1 MPQQDD
7 APQKTGFLYG
17 RLSRGETRREEEH
30 YGLTPASR
38 RARVRR
44 IVAILRETGAFRGK
58 TGFLYGRLSR
68 GETRREE
75 EHYGLTPASRRA
87 RVRRIVAILRETGA
101 FRGEMTPAKLRGV
114 FEALGP
120 TFVKVG
126 QILSMRSEI
135 LPKEYCDELA
145 KLRADVDP
153 MPYDEVV
160 AAVEAEYGRPL
171 KAVFATFDPIPL
183 GSASVAQVHRATL
196 LTGEDVAV
204 KVQRPGVQNTMAN
217 DIDILRKITRHF
229 RFLWRNGSVMDLERM
244 VEEFWASFVDETNFL
259 VEAANLR
266 EFKALNAGCAFV
278 DCPRPYLDLC
288 TEHILVMDYVD
299 GISLEHPER
308 LKEAGY
314 DLEEIGVKLVDNYA
328 KQVLDDG
335 FFHADP
341 HPGNI
346 IVSERVIVY
355 IDLGMV
361 GRLEI
366 GVKLVDNYAKQ
377 VLDDGFFH
385 ADPHPGNIIV
395 SERVIVYIDLGM
407 VGRLS
412 ARNRSCMNAII
423 MAVGEN
429 DTHAVVRGLMRL
441 SVSSARN
448 RSCMNAIIMAVGEN
462 DTHAVVRGLMR
473 LSVSDPQNVDQPQL
487 TEDVDA
493 IVSDFGRVSLQ
504 DLDLGQMAFSLIAMA
519 RKDNVELPA
528 VITMMARG
536 LVTLE
541 GVMDGLTPD
550 ANIIEIIR
558 AHMISEDGPWGLA
571 RGELESLANE
581 SRRALHGT
589 LEFGGEL
596 GEIAR
601 QLTRGQLKV
610 NVGLAD
616 PVDTLEPVSRM
627 VEHLTMG
634 VVIAGLLVASSIVY
648 FAGTHPRILG
658 IPVIGLFGYLV
669 AGGLA
674 LWIAIDTIRGPRR
687 GKKGR

>member
-30 YGLTPASR
+30 YGLTPESR
-38 RARVRR
+38 RARVGAIIGVLRR
-44 IVAILRETGAFRGK
+44 TGAFK
-58 TGFLYGRLSR
+58 
-68 GETRREE
+68 
-75 EHYGLTPASRRA
+75 
-87 RVRRIVAILRETGA
+87 
-101 FRGEMTPAKLRGV
+101 GEMTPAKLRGV
-114 FEALGP
+114 LEALGP

-135 LPKEYCDELA
+135 LPKDYCDELA

-153 MPYDEVV
+153 MPFSEVRE
-160 AAVEAEYGRPL
+160 AVEAEYGRPL
-171 KAVFATFDPIPL
+171 SAVFSYFDPVPL

-196 LTGEDVAV
+196 ITGEEVAV
-204 KVQRPGVQNTMAN
+204 KVQRPGVQTTMAN
-217 DIDILRKITRHF
+217 DIDILRKLARRF
-229 RFLWRNGSVMDLERM
+229 KFLWRDDSVMDLEKM
-244 VEEFWASFVDETNFL
+244 VEEFWDSFVEETNFL
-259 VEAANLR
+259 AEAANLR
-266 EFKALNAGCAFV
+266 EFKALNANCAFV
-278 DCPRPYLDLC
+278 DCPKPYLDLC
-288 TEHILVMDYVD
+288 TEHILVMDYVE
-299 GISLEHPER
+299 GISLEHPDQ
-308 LKEAGY
+308 LQKAGY

-346 IVSERVIVY
+346 IVS
-355 IDLGMV
+355 D
-361 GRLEI
+361 
-366 GVKLVDNYAKQ
+366 
-377 VLDDGFFH
+377 
-385 ADPHPGNIIV
+385 
-395 SERVIVYIDLGM
+395 RVIVYIDLGM

-429 DTHAVVRGLMRL
+429 DTHAVVRGLL
-441 SVSSARN
+441 
-448 RSCMNAIIMAVGEN
+448 
-462 DTHAVVRGLMR
+462 R
-473 LSVSDPQNVDQPQL
+473 LSVSDPRNVEQAQL
-487 TEDVDA
+487 TEDVDS

-541 GVMDGLTPD
+541 GVLDKLTPD
-550 ANIIEIIR
+550 ANMIEIIR
-558 AHMISEDGPWGLA
+558 AHMLSADGPWGMAKKELGDLA
-571 RGELESLANE
+571 TE

-610 NVGLAD
+610 NVGLAE
-616 PVDTLEPVSRM
+616 PNETLEPVSRM

-648 FAGTHPRILG
+648 FAGTHPLILG
-658 IPVIGLFGYLV
+658 IPVIGLLGYLI
-669 AGGLA
+669 AGGMA
-674 LWIAIDTIRGPRR
+674 LWIAVDTIRGPRAKR
-687 GKKGR
+687 R

>member
-30 YGLTPASR
+30 YGLTPESR
-38 RARVRR
+38 RARVGAIIGVLRR
-44 IVAILRETGAFRGK
+44 TGAFK
-58 TGFLYGRLSR
+58 
-68 GETRREE
+68 
-75 EHYGLTPASRRA
+75 
-87 RVRRIVAILRETGA
+87 
-101 FRGEMTPAKLRGV
+101 GEMTPAKLRGV
-114 FEALGP
+114 LEALGP

-135 LPKEYCDELA
+135 LPKDYCDELA

-153 MPYDEVV
+153 MPFSEVRE
-160 AAVEAEYGRPL
+160 AVEAEYGRPL
-171 KAVFATFDPIPL
+171 SAVFSYFDPVPL
-183 GSASVAQVHRATL
+183 GSASVAQVHRVTL
-196 LTGEDVAV
+196 ITGEEVAV
-204 KVQRPGVQNTMAN
+204 KVQRPGVQKTMAN
-217 DIDILRKITRHF
+217 DIDILRKLARRF
-229 RFLWRNGSVMDLERM
+229 KFLWRDDSVMDLEKM
-244 VEEFWASFVDETNFL
+244 VEEFWDSFVEETNFL
-259 VEAANLR
+259 AEAANLR
-266 EFKALNAGCAFV
+266 EFKALNANCAFV
-278 DCPRPYLDLC
+278 DCPKPYLDLC
-288 TEHILVMDYVD
+288 TEHILVMDYVE
-299 GISLEHPER
+299 GISLEHPDQ
-308 LKEAGY
+308 LQKAGY

-346 IVSERVIVY
+346 IVS
-355 IDLGMV
+355 D
-361 GRLEI
+361 
-366 GVKLVDNYAKQ
+366 
-377 VLDDGFFH
+377 
-385 ADPHPGNIIV
+385 
-395 SERVIVYIDLGM
+395 RVIVYIDLGM

-429 DTHAVVRGLMRL
+429 DTHAVVRGLL
-441 SVSSARN
+441 
-448 RSCMNAIIMAVGEN
+448 
-462 DTHAVVRGLMR
+462 R
-473 LSVSDPQNVDQPQL
+473 LSVSDPRNVEQAQL
-487 TEDVDA
+487 TEDVDS

-541 GVMDGLTPD
+541 GVLDKLTPD
-550 ANIIEIIR
+550 ANMIEIIR
-558 AHMISEDGPWGLA
+558 AHMLSADGPWGMAKKELGDLA
-571 RGELESLANE
+571 TE

-610 NVGLAD
+610 NVGLAE
-616 PVDTLEPVSRM
+616 PNETLEPVSRM

-648 FAGTHPRILG
+648 FAGTHPLILG
-658 IPVIGLFGYLV
+658 IPVIGLLGYLI
-669 AGGLA
+669 AGGMA
-674 LWIAIDTIRGPRR
+674 LWIAVDTIRGPRAKR
-687 GKKGR
+687 R

>member
-30 YGLTPASR
+30 YGLTSESR
-38 RARVRR
+38 RARVGAIIGVLRR
-44 IVAILRETGAFRGK
+44 TGAFK
-58 TGFLYGRLSR
+58 
-68 GETRREE
+68 
-75 EHYGLTPASRRA
+75 
-87 RVRRIVAILRETGA
+87 
-101 FRGEMTPAKLRGV
+101 GEMTPAKLRGV
-114 FEALGP
+114 LEALGP

-135 LPKEYCDELA
+135 LPKDYCDELA

-153 MPYDEVV
+153 MPFSEVRE
-160 AAVEAEYGRPL
+160 AVEAEYGRPL
-171 KAVFATFDPIPL
+171 SAVFSYFDPVPL

-196 LTGEDVAV
+196 ITGEEVAV
-204 KVQRPGVQNTMAN
+204 KVQRPGVQKTMAN
-217 DIDILRKITRHF
+217 DIDILRKLARRF
-229 RFLWRNGSVMDLERM
+229 KFLWRDDSVMDLEKM
-244 VEEFWASFVDETNFL
+244 VEEFWDSFVEETNFL
-259 VEAANLR
+259 AEAANLR
-266 EFKALNAGCAFV
+266 EFKALNANCAFV
-278 DCPRPYLDLC
+278 DCPKPYLDLC
-288 TEHILVMDYVD
+288 TEHILVMDYVE
-299 GISLEHPER
+299 GISLEHPDQ
-308 LKEAGY
+308 LQKAGY

-346 IVSERVIVY
+346 IVS
-355 IDLGMV
+355 D
-361 GRLEI
+361 
-366 GVKLVDNYAKQ
+366 
-377 VLDDGFFH
+377 
-385 ADPHPGNIIV
+385 
-395 SERVIVYIDLGM
+395 RVIVYIDLGM

-429 DTHAVVRGLMRL
+429 DTHAVVRGLL
-441 SVSSARN
+441 
-448 RSCMNAIIMAVGEN
+448 
-462 DTHAVVRGLMR
+462 R
-473 LSVSDPQNVDQPQL
+473 LSVSDPRNVEQAQL
-487 TEDVDA
+487 TEDVDS

-541 GVMDGLTPD
+541 GVLDKLTPD
-550 ANIIEIIR
+550 ANMIEIIR
-558 AHMISEDGPWGLA
+558 AHMLSADGPWGMAKKELGDLA
-571 RGELESLANE
+571 TE

-610 NVGLAD
+610 NVGLAE
-616 PVDTLEPVSRM
+616 PNETLEPVSRM

-648 FAGTHPRILG
+648 FAGTHPLILG
-658 IPVIGLFGYLV
+658 IPVIGLLGYLI
-669 AGGLA
+669 AGGMA
-674 LWIAIDTIRGPRR
+674 LWIAVDTIRGPRAKR
-687 GKKGR
+687 R

>member
-30 YGLTPASR
+30 YGLTSESR
-38 RARVRR
+38 RARVGAIIGVLRR
-44 IVAILRETGAFRGK
+44 TGAFK
-58 TGFLYGRLSR
+58 
-68 GETRREE
+68 
-75 EHYGLTPASRRA
+75 
-87 RVRRIVAILRETGA
+87 
-101 FRGEMTPAKLRGV
+101 GEMTPAKLRGV
-114 FEALGP
+114 LEALGP

-135 LPKEYCDELA
+135 LPKDYCDELA

-153 MPYDEVV
+153 MPFSEVRE
-160 AAVEAEYGRPL
+160 AVEAEYGRPL
-171 KAVFATFDPIPL
+171 SAVFSYFDPVPL
-183 GSASVAQVHRATL
+183 GSASVAPVHRATL
-196 LTGEDVAV
+196 ITGEEVAV
-204 KVQRPGVQNTMAN
+204 KVQRPGVQKTMAN
-217 DIDILRKITRHF
+217 DIDILRKLARRF
-229 RFLWRNGSVMDLERM
+229 KFLWRDDSVMDLEKM
-244 VEEFWASFVDETNFL
+244 VEEFWDSFVEETNFL
-259 VEAANLR
+259 AEAANLR
-266 EFKALNAGCAFV
+266 EFKALNANCAFV
-278 DCPRPYLDLC
+278 DCPKPYLDLC
-288 TEHILVMDYVD
+288 TEHILVMDYVE
-299 GISLEHPER
+299 GISLEHPDQ
-308 LKEAGY
+308 LQKAGY

-346 IVSERVIVY
+346 IVS
-355 IDLGMV
+355 D
-361 GRLEI
+361 
-366 GVKLVDNYAKQ
+366 
-377 VLDDGFFH
+377 
-385 ADPHPGNIIV
+385 
-395 SERVIVYIDLGM
+395 RVIVYIDLGM

-429 DTHAVVRGLMRL
+429 DTHAVVRGLL
-441 SVSSARN
+441 
-448 RSCMNAIIMAVGEN
+448 
-462 DTHAVVRGLMR
+462 R
-473 LSVSDPQNVDQPQL
+473 LSVSDPRNVEQAQL
-487 TEDVDA
+487 TEDVDS

-541 GVMDGLTPD
+541 GVLDKLTPD
-550 ANIIEIIR
+550 ANMIEIIR
-558 AHMISEDGPWGLA
+558 AHMLSADGPWGMAKKELGDLA
-571 RGELESLANE
+571 TE

-610 NVGLAD
+610 NVGLAE
-616 PVDTLEPVSRM
+616 PNETLEPVSRM

-648 FAGTHPRILG
+648 FAGTHPLILG
-658 IPVIGLFGYLV
+658 IPVIGLLGYLI
-669 AGGLA
+669 AGGMA
-674 LWIAIDTIRGPRR
+674 LWIAVDTIRGPRAKR
-687 GKKGR
+687 R

>member
-1 MPQQDD
+1 MPQQED
-7 APQKTGFLYG
+7 APQKTGYLYG
-17 RLSRGETRREEEH
+17 RLSRGEARREEER
-30 YGLTPASR
+30 YGLTSASR
-38 RARVRR
+38 RARVR
-44 IVAILRETGAFRGK
+44 K
-58 TGFLYGRLSR
+58 
-68 GETRREE
+68 
-75 EHYGLTPASRRA
+75 
-87 RVRRIVAILRETGA
+87 IVAILRETGA

-153 MPYDEVV
+153 MPYAEVV

-171 KAVFATFDPIPL
+171 DAVFSSFDPVPL

-204 KVQRPGVQNTMAN
+204 KVQRPGVQKTMAN
-217 DIDILRKITRHF
+217 DIDILRKLTRHF
-229 RFLWRNGSVMDLERM
+229 RFLWRNDSVMDLEKM
-244 VEEFWASFVDETNFL
+244 VEEFWDSFVEETNFL

-266 EFKALNAGCAFV
+266 EFKALNADCAFI

-288 TEHILVMDYVD
+288 TELILVMDYVD
-299 GISLEHPER
+299 GISLEHPDR

-346 IVSERVIVY
+346 IVS
-355 IDLGMV
+355 D
-361 GRLEI
+361 
-366 GVKLVDNYAKQ
+366 
-377 VLDDGFFH
+377 
-385 ADPHPGNIIV
+385 
-395 SERVIVYIDLGM
+395 RVIVYIDLGM

-441 SVSSARN
+441 SVSN
-448 RSCMNAIIMAVGEN
+448 
-462 DTHAVVRGLMR
+462 
-473 LSVSDPQNVDQPQL
+473 PQNVDQPQL
-487 TEDVDA
+487 TEDVDT

-541 GVMDGLTPD
+541 GVMDRLTPD

-558 AHMISEDGPWGLA
+558 AHMISEEGPWGFA
-571 RGELESLANE
+571 KKELDSLAVE

-610 NVGLAD
+610 NMGLAD
-616 PVDTLEPVSRM
+616 PPETLEPFSRM

-687 GKKGR
+687 GKRGR

>member
-30 YGLTPASR
+30 YGLTPESR
-38 RARVRR
+38 RARVGAIIGVLRR
-44 IVAILRETGAFRGK
+44 TGAFK
-58 TGFLYGRLSR
+58 
-68 GETRREE
+68 
-75 EHYGLTPASRRA
+75 
-87 RVRRIVAILRETGA
+87 
-101 FRGEMTPAKLRGV
+101 GEMTPAKLRGV
-114 FEALGP
+114 LEALGP

-135 LPKEYCDELA
+135 LPKDYCDELA

-153 MPYDEVV
+153 MPFSEVRE
-160 AAVEAEYGRPL
+160 AVEAEYGRPL
-171 KAVFATFDPIPL
+171 SAVFSYFDPVPL

-196 LTGEDVAV
+196 ITGEEVAV
-204 KVQRPGVQNTMAN
+204 KVQRPGVQKTMAN
-217 DIDILRKITRHF
+217 DIDILRKLARRF
-229 RFLWRNGSVMDLERM
+229 KFLWRDDSVMDLEKM
-244 VEEFWASFVDETNFL
+244 VEEFWDSFVEETNFL
-259 VEAANLR
+259 AEAANLR
-266 EFKALNAGCAFV
+266 EFKALNANCAFV
-278 DCPRPYLDLC
+278 DCPKPYLDLC
-288 TEHILVMDYVD
+288 TEHILVMDYVE
-299 GISLEHPER
+299 GISLEHPDQ
-308 LKEAGY
+308 LQKAGY

-346 IVSERVIVY
+346 IVS
-355 IDLGMV
+355 D
-361 GRLEI
+361 
-366 GVKLVDNYAKQ
+366 
-377 VLDDGFFH
+377 
-385 ADPHPGNIIV
+385 
-395 SERVIVYIDLGM
+395 RVIVYIDLGM

-429 DTHAVVRGLMRL
+429 DTHAVVRGLL
-441 SVSSARN
+441 
-448 RSCMNAIIMAVGEN
+448 
-462 DTHAVVRGLMR
+462 R
-473 LSVSDPQNVDQPQL
+473 LSVSDPRNVEQAQL
-487 TEDVDA
+487 TEDVDS

-541 GVMDGLTPD
+541 GVLDKLTPD
-550 ANIIEIIR
+550 ANMIEIIR
-558 AHMISEDGPWGLA
+558 AHMLSADGPWGMAKKELGDLA
-571 RGELESLANE
+571 TE

-610 NVGLAD
+610 NVGLAE
-616 PVDTLEPVSRM
+616 PNETLEPVSRM

-648 FAGTHPRILG
+648 FAGTHPLILG
-658 IPVIGLFGYLV
+658 IPVIGLLGYLI
-669 AGGLA
+669 AGGMA
-674 LWIAIDTIRGPRR
+674 LWIAVDTIRGPRAKR
-687 GKKGR
+687 R

>member
-1 MPQQDD
+1 MPPSEDD
-7 APQKTGFLYG
+7 SPKTGFIYG
-17 RLSRGETRREEEH
+17 RLSRGETRREEER
-30 YGLTPASR
+30 YGLTSASR
-38 RARVRR
+38 RARVSKV
-44 IVAILRETGAFRGK
+44 VAILRETGA
-58 TGFLYGRLSR
+58 L
-68 GETRREE
+68 
-75 EHYGLTPASRRA
+75 
-87 RVRRIVAILRETGA
+87 
-101 FRGEMTPAKLRGV
+101 RGEMTPAKLRRV

-153 MPYDEVV
+153 MPYSEVV
-160 AAVEAEYGRPL
+160 RAVEAEYGRPL
-171 KAVFATFDPIPL
+171 NAVFSSFDRVPL

-204 KVQRPGVQNTMAN
+204 KVQRPGVQKTMAN
-217 DIDILRKITRHF
+217 DIDILRKLTRHF
-229 RFLWRNGSVMDLERM
+229 RFLWRNDSVMDLEKM
-244 VEEFWASFVDETNFL
+244 VEEFWDSFVEETDFL

-266 EFKALNAGCAFV
+266 EFKAKNADCAFI

-288 TEHILVMDYVD
+288 TEHILVMDFVD
-299 GISLEHPER
+299 GISLEHPDR
-308 LKEAGY
+308 LEAAGY

-341 HPGNI
+341 HQGNI
-346 IVSERVIVY
+346 IVS
-355 IDLGMV
+355 D
-361 GRLEI
+361 
-366 GVKLVDNYAKQ
+366 
-377 VLDDGFFH
+377 
-385 ADPHPGNIIV
+385 
-395 SERVIVYIDLGM
+395 RVIVYIDLGM

-412 ARNRSCMNAII
+412 ARNRSCMNSII

-441 SVSSARN
+441 SVSN
-448 RSCMNAIIMAVGEN
+448 
-462 DTHAVVRGLMR
+462 
-473 LSVSDPQNVDQPQL
+473 PQNVDQPQL
-487 TEDVDA
+487 TEDVDT

-558 AHMISEDGPWGLA
+558 AHMVSEDGPWGLA
-571 RGELESLANE
+571 KKELNGLAVE

-610 NVGLAD
+610 NMGLAD
-616 PVDTLEPVSRM
+616 PPETLEPVSRM

-658 IPVIGLFGYLV
+658 IPVIGLLGYLI

-674 LWIAIDTIRGPRR
+674 LWIAVDTIRGPRKS
-687 GKKGR
+687 KKR

>member
-7 APQKTGFLYG
+7 APQ
-17 RLSRGETRREEEH
+17 
-30 YGLTPASR
+30 
-38 RARVRR
+38 
-44 IVAILRETGAFRGK
+44 K

-266 EFKALNAGCAFV
+266 EFKALSAGCAFV

-361 GRLEI
+361 GRL
-366 GVKLVDNYAKQ
+366 
-377 VLDDGFFH
+377 
-385 ADPHPGNIIV
+385 
-395 SERVIVYIDLGM
+395 
-407 VGRLS
+407 
-412 ARNRSCMNAII
+412 
-423 MAVGEN
+423 
-429 DTHAVVRGLMRL
+429 
-441 SVSSARN
+441 SARN

>member
-7 APQKTGFLYG
+7 APQQTGFLYG

-30 YGLTPASR
+30 YGLTSASR
-38 RARVRR
+38 RARVR
-44 IVAILRETGAFRGK
+44 K
-58 TGFLYGRLSR
+58 
-68 GETRREE
+68 
-75 EHYGLTPASRRA
+75 
-87 RVRRIVAILRETGA
+87 IVAILRETGA

-135 LPKEYCDELA
+135 LPTEYCDELA

-153 MPYDEVV
+153 MPYAEVV
-160 AAVEAEYGRPL
+160 DAVEAEYGRPL
-171 KAVFATFDPIPL
+171 NAVFASFDPIPL

-204 KVQRPGVQNTMAN
+204 KVQRPGVQKTMAN
-217 DIDILRKITRHF
+217 DIDILRKLTRHF
-229 RFLWRNGSVMDLERM
+229 RFLWRNGSVMDLEKM

-299 GISLEHPER
+299 GISLEHPDR
-308 LKEAGY
+308 LQEAGY

-346 IVSERVIVY
+346 IVS
-355 IDLGMV
+355 D
-361 GRLEI
+361 
-366 GVKLVDNYAKQ
+366 
-377 VLDDGFFH
+377 
-385 ADPHPGNIIV
+385 
-395 SERVIVYIDLGM
+395 RVIVYIDLGM

-441 SVSSARN
+441 SVSN
-448 RSCMNAIIMAVGEN
+448 
-462 DTHAVVRGLMR
+462 
-473 LSVSDPQNVDQPQL
+473 PQNVDQPQL
-487 TEDVDA
+487 TEDVDT

-558 AHMISEDGPWGLA
+558 AHMISEEGPWGLA
-571 RGELESLANE
+571 KKELKDLSNE

-616 PVDTLEPVSRM
+616 PLDTLEPVSRM